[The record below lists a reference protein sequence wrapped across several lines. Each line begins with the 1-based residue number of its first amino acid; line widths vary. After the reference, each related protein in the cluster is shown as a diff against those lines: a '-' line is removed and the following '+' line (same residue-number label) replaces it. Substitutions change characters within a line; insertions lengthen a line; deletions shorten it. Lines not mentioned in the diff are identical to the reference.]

1 MNEDMTIN
9 VEKAKARKHV
19 HLSEKWGLMMDI
31 DSLYIVHILKSSLDT
46 TKFMRVDDFD
56 ESVFVDG

>member
-1 MNEDMTIN
+1 MDEDMTIN
-9 VEKAKARKHV
+9 VEKDEARKHV

-31 DSLYIVHILKSSLDT
+31 DSLYIVQVLKSSLDT

-56 ESVFVDG
+56 ESCFVDG